1 MFEGLSW
8 TLPFS
13 GAPSEEETQGPGSV
27 PGIPGCRARGRV
39 PSPSDND
46 TQIAKLA
53 STLLFRDRAGEDGL
67 GTTVWRSK
75 QETDKNRFSQI
86 EMNLLHV
93 AGWAISKDLLE
104 K

>member
-27 PGIPGCRARGRV
+27 LGLGCRARGRV
-39 PSPSDND
+39 PSPSENE

-53 STLLFRDRAGEDGL
+53 STLPFRDRAGGDGL
-67 GTTVWRSK
+67 G
-75 QETDKNRFSQI
+75 QRFGEANERQTKT
-86 EMNLLHV
+86 
-93 AGWAISKDLLE
+93 ISLK
-104 K
+104 